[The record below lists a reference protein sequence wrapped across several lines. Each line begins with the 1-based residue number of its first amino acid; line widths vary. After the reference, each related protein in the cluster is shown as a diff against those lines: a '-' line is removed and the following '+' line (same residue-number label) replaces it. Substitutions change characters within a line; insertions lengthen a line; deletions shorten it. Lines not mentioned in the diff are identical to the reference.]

1 MDNKP
6 NNKAIQKTPHEILK
20 EVFNFDTFRGDQQ
33 AVIDSILSG
42 HDSLCLMPTGMGKS
56 LCFQIPA
63 RILGGLTV
71 VISPLI
77 ALMQDQ
83 AQKAKER
90 GFKVADIHSL
100 LKKEDR
106 EKRYK
111 KLENGEYELL
121 FVAPERFRKEEF
133 RRALKANKVNL
144 LAIDEAHCISE
155 WGHDFRPD
163 YTRIKE
169 MREFMVSPT
178 TLMLTATA
186 TPEVQK
192 DILKQVGLEEE
203 DVRTFHSGIKRE
215 NLSLNVEDLYGEE
228 QKIAKL
234 IEIASRIKG
243 PKIVYFSL
251 ISTLEKCSEKIDKK
265 LPHLKYHGQLPR
277 GLRQKMQKQFIN
289 QDDHLILATPAFGLG
304 IDKQNIRAVIHFEL
318 PANIEALYQ
327 EMGRAG
333 RDGKPSECH
342 VLYDED
348 DVTIQM
354 EFLKWAHPDAEF
366 IGRVFQY
373 LRLNPEKANQQGLD
387 AIRENLHFYNR
398 KDFRLETTL
407 NLFDRWEVT
416 EGDILDKDLKIISE
430 IPAKLIDQ
438 KRIAERLK
446 NSQMNLL
453 KLLQWVKTPEC
464 RALEIYKY
472 FGFADIKKCEIC
484 DNCQAELKGP

>member
-1 MDNKP
+1 MLNIMAQETNRQNEP
-6 NNKAIQKTPHEILK
+6 QQILN
-20 EVFNFDTFRGDQQ
+20 EVFGFDSFRGDQK
-33 AVIDSILSG
+33 AVIDSILAG
-42 HDSLCLMPTGMGKS
+42 QDSLCLMPTGMGKS

-63 RILGGLTV
+63 RVLGGLTV

-90 GFKVADIHSL
+90 GFRVADIHSL
-100 LKKEDR
+100 LGKEDR

-111 KLENGEYELL
+111 KLKNQEYELL
-121 FVAPERFRKEEF
+121 FVAPERFRKEDF
-133 RRALKANKVNL
+133 REALKANKVNL

-169 MREFMVSPT
+169 MREFMGEPT

-186 TPEVQK
+186 TPDVQK
-192 DILKQVGLEEE
+192 DILKQVGLDQDE
-203 DVRTFHSGIKRE
+203 VQVFHSGIKRE
-215 NLSLNVEDLYGEE
+215 NLSLNVDDLYGEE
-228 QKIAKL
+228 QKIQKL

-265 LPHLKYHGQLPR
+265 FPHLKYHGQLPR
-277 GLRQKMQKQFIN
+277 SLREKMQKKFIKE
-289 QDDHLILATPAFGLG
+289 DDHLILATPAFGLG

-318 PANIEALYQ
+318 PGNIEALYQ

-354 EFLKWAHPDAEF
+354 DFLKWAHPDAEF
-366 IGRVFQY
+366 ISRVYQY
-373 LRLNPEKANQQGLD
+373 IKSDVARANQLGLD
-387 AIRENLHFYNR
+387 GIRENLNFYNR

-407 NLFDRWEVT
+407 NLFDRWDVT
-416 EGDILDKDLKIISE
+416 EGDILDKNLKIISE
-430 IPAKLIDQ
+430 LPSTLIDQ
-438 KRIAERLK
+438 KKIGERLK

-453 KLLQWVKTPEC
+453 KLIQWVKTSEC
-464 RALEIYKY
+464 RAQEIYKY
-472 FGFADIKKCEIC
+472 FGFEDIKKCGIC
-484 DNCQAELKGP
+484 DNCKASDG

>member
-1 MDNKP
+1 MLNKM
-6 NNKAIQKTPHEILK
+6 AVKTDPKHILK
-20 EVFNFDTFRGDQQ
+20 EVFGFDSFRGDQE
-33 AVIDSILSG
+33 AVISAILRG
-42 HDSLCLMPTGMGKS
+42 DDSLCLMPTGMGKS

-83 AQKAKER
+83 AMKARER
-90 GFKVADIHSL
+90 GFKVCDIHSL

-111 KLENGEYELL
+111 KLKNREYELI

-133 RRALKANKVNL
+133 LEALKANEVSL

-163 YTRIKE
+163 YTRIQE
-169 MREFMVSPT
+169 MRKFMGEPT

-192 DILKQVGLEEE
+192 DILKQVGLKPDEVEI
-203 DVRTFHSGIKRE
+203 FHSGIKRE
-215 NLSLNVEDLYGEE
+215 NLSLNVDDLYGEE
-228 QKIAKL
+228 KKIAKL
-234 IEIASRIKG
+234 IEVASRVKG
-243 PKIVYFSL
+243 PKVVYFSL
-251 ISTLEKCSEKIDKK
+251 ISTLEKCSEKIEKK
-265 LPHLKYHGQLPR
+265 FPHLKYHGQLPR
-277 GLRQKMQKQFIN
+277 SLREKMQKKFIKE
-289 QDDHLILATPAFGLG
+289 DDHLILATPAFGLG
-304 IDKQNIRAVIHFEL
+304 IDKQNIRAVMHFEL
-318 PANIEALYQ
+318 PGNIEALYQ

-333 RDGKPSECH
+333 RDGQPSECH
-342 VLYDED
+342 LLYDED
-348 DVTIQM
+348 DVSIQM

-366 IGRVFQY
+366 ISRVYQY
-373 LRLNPEKANQQGLD
+373 LKQNTEKANQEGLEG
-387 AIRENLHFYNR
+387 IRENLHFYNR

-407 NLFDRWEVT
+407 NLFDRWDVT
-416 EGDILDKDLKIISE
+416 EGDIQDKNLKVVSE
-430 IPAKLIDQ
+430 LPTKLVDQ
-438 KRIAERLK
+438 KKIAERLK

-453 KLLQWVKTPEC
+453 KLIQWVKTDEC

-472 FGFADIKKCEIC
+472 FGFEEGERCGIC
-484 DNCQAELKGP
+484 DNCKAGK

>member
-1 MDNKP
+1 MHNKTASKTTS
-6 NNKAIQKTPHEILK
+6 NFETQKILK
-20 EVFNFDTFRGDQQ
+20 SIFGFDTFRGDQK
-33 AVIDSILSG
+33 AVIDAVLAG
-42 HDSLCLMPTGMGKS
+42 QDSLCLMPTGMGKS

-63 RILGGLTV
+63 RVLGGLTV

-83 AQKAKER
+83 AAKAQLR
-90 GFKVADIHSL
+90 GFKSCDIHSL
-100 LKKEDR
+100 LKKEER

-111 KLENGEYELL
+111 KLKNQEYELI
-121 FVAPERFRKEEF
+121 FVAPERFRKDEF
-133 RRALKANKVNL
+133 KEALQANKVNL

-169 MREFMVSPT
+169 MKEFMGNPT

-192 DILKQVGLEEE
+192 DILKQVGLSVDE
-203 DVRTFHSGIKRE
+203 VRVFHSGIMRE

-228 QKIAKL
+228 QKIQKL

-243 PKIVYFSL
+243 PKIVYFAL

-265 LPHLKYHGQLPR
+265 FPHLKYHGQLPR
-277 GLRQKMQKQFIN
+277 ALRQKMQKKFIN
-289 QDDHLILATPAFGLG
+289 ENDHLILATPAFGLG
-304 IDKQNIRAVIHFEL
+304 IDKQNIRSVIHFEL
-318 PANIEALYQ
+318 PGNIEALYQ

-333 RDGKPSECH
+333 RDGLPSECH

-366 IGRVFQY
+366 ISRVYQFLTQN
-373 LRLNPEKANQQGLD
+373 LERANQEGLD
-387 AIRENLHFYNR
+387 GIRENLHFYNR

-407 NLFDRWEVT
+407 NLFERWEVT
-416 EGDILDKDLKIISE
+416 SGDILDKDLKIMSE
-430 IPAKLIDQ
+430 LPPQLTDQ
-438 KRIAERLK
+438 KRISERLK
-446 NSQMNLL
+446 SAQMNLL
-453 KLLQWVKTPEC
+453 KLLQWVKTSDC

-472 FGFADIKKCEIC
+472 FGFEDIKKCGIC
-484 DNCQAELKGP
+484 DNCKAQI

>member
-1 MDNKP
+1 M
-6 NNKAIQKTPHEILK
+6 AVKTEPQSILK
-20 EVFNFDTFRGDQQ
+20 EIFGFDSFRGDQK
-33 AVIDSILSG
+33 AVIDSVLAG
-42 HDSLCLMPTGMGKS
+42 KDSLCLMPTGMGKS

-63 RILGGLTV
+63 RVLGGLTV

-100 LKKEDR
+100 LGKEDR

-111 KLENGEYELL
+111 KLKNQEYELL

-133 RRALKANKVNL
+133 REALKANKINL

-169 MREFMVSPT
+169 MREFMGNPT

-186 TPEVQK
+186 TPDVQK
-192 DILKQVGLEEE
+192 DILKQVGLDE
-203 DVRTFHSGIKRE
+203 DEVQVFHSGIKRE
-215 NLSLNVEDLYGEE
+215 NLSLNVDDLYGEE
-228 QKIAKL
+228 QKIQKL

-265 LPHLKYHGQLPR
+265 FPHLKYHGQLPR
-277 GLRQKMQKQFIN
+277 SLREKMQKKFIKE
-289 QDDHLILATPAFGLG
+289 DDHLILATPAFGLG

-318 PANIEALYQ
+318 PGNIEALYQ

-348 DVTIQM
+348 DVSIQM
-354 EFLKWAHPDAEF
+354 DFLKWAHPDAEF
-366 IGRVFQY
+366 IS
-373 LRLNPEKANQQGLD
+373 RLYQFIKLNTEKANQVGLD
-387 AIRENLHFYNR
+387 GIRENLNFYNR

-407 NLFDRWEVT
+407 NIFDRWDVT
-416 EGDILDKDLKIISE
+416 EGDILDKNLKVVTELPS
-430 IPAKLIDQ
+430 KLVDQ
-438 KRIAERLK
+438 KKIGERLK

-453 KLLQWVKTPEC
+453 KLIQWVKTSEC
-464 RALEIYKY
+464 RAQEIYKY
-472 FGFADIKKCEIC
+472 FGFEEIKKCGIC
-484 DNCQAELKGP
+484 DNCKASSDD

>member
-1 MDNKP
+1 MLNKMAAKNDP
-6 NNKAIQKTPHEILK
+6 QLILK
-20 EVFNFDTFRGDQQ
+20 EIFGFDSFRGDQK
-33 AVIDSILSG
+33 AVIDSVLAG
-42 HDSLCLMPTGMGKS
+42 QDSLCLMPTGMGKS

-100 LKKEDR
+100 LGKEDR

-111 KLENGEYELL
+111 KLKNQEYELL

-133 RRALKANKVNL
+133 REALKANNVSL

-169 MREFMVSPT
+169 MREFMGDPT

-192 DILKQVGLEEE
+192 DILKQVGLDADE
-203 DVRTFHSGIKRE
+203 VQVFHSGIKRE

-228 QKIAKL
+228 QKIQKL
-234 IEIASRIKG
+234 IEIASRVKG

-265 LPHLKYHGQLPR
+265 FPHLKYHGQLPR
-277 GLRQKMQKQFIN
+277 SLREKMQKKFIKE
-289 QDDHLILATPAFGLG
+289 DDHLILATPAFGLG

-318 PANIEALYQ
+318 PGNIKALYQ

-333 RDGKPSECH
+333 RDGKPSECN
-342 VLYDED
+342 VLND
-348 DVTIQM
+348 
-354 EFLKWAHPDAEF
+354 
-366 IGRVFQY
+366 
-373 LRLNPEKANQQGLD
+373 
-387 AIRENLHFYNR
+387 
-398 KDFRLETTL
+398 
-407 NLFDRWEVT
+407 
-416 EGDILDKDLKIISE
+416 
-430 IPAKLIDQ
+430 
-438 KRIAERLK
+438 
-446 NSQMNLL
+446 
-453 KLLQWVKTPEC
+453 
-464 RALEIYKY
+464 
-472 FGFADIKKCEIC
+472 
-484 DNCQAELKGP
+484 

>member
-1 MDNKP
+1 MPNK
-6 NNKAIQKTPHEILK
+6 KALNIEPQKVLQEA
-20 EVFNFDTFRGDQQ
+20 FGFDVFRGDQK
-33 AVIDSILSG
+33 AVIDAVLAG
-42 HDSLCLMPTGMGKS
+42 QNSLCLMPTGMGKS

-83 AQKAKER
+83 AAKARDR
-90 GFKVADIHSL
+90 GFKVCDIHSL
-100 LKKEDR
+100 LKKTER

-111 KLENGEYELL
+111 KLKNQEYELI

-133 RRALKANKVNL
+133 REALKANTINL

-169 MREFMVSPT
+169 MKEFMGNPT

-192 DILKQVGLEEE
+192 DILKQVGLAQDE
-203 DVRTFHSGIKRE
+203 VRIFHSGIKRE

-228 QKIAKL
+228 QKIQKL
-234 IEIASRIKG
+234 IEIVSRVKG
-243 PKIVYFSL
+243 PKIVYFAL

-265 LPHLKYHGQLPR
+265 IPHLKYHGQLPR
-277 GLRQKMQKQFIN
+277 SLRERMQKRFIRSEL
-289 QDDHLILATPAFGLG
+289 DEEGDHLILATPAFGLG
-304 IDKQNIRAVIHFEL
+304 IDKQNIRSVIHFEL
-318 PANIEALYQ
+318 PGNIEALYQ

-333 RDGKPSECH
+333 RDGLPSECH

-366 IGRVFQY
+366 ISRVYQFIKQ
-373 LRLNPEKANQQGLD
+373 NPERANQEGLD
-387 AIRENLHFYNR
+387 GIRENLHFYNR
-398 KDFRLETTL
+398 KDFRLETAL
-407 NLFDRWEVT
+407 NLFERWEVT
-416 EGDILDKDLKIISE
+416 TGDILNKDLKIISE
-430 IPAKLIDQ
+430 LPEKLIDQ
-438 KRIAERLK
+438 KRISERMK
-446 NSQMNLL
+446 NAQMNLL
-453 KLLQWVKTPEC
+453 KLLQWIKTSDC

-472 FGFADIKKCEIC
+472 FGFQDIKRCGIC
-484 DNCQAELKGP
+484 DNCKALKP

>member
-1 MDNKP
+1 MAP
-6 NNKAIQKTPHEILK
+6 EKASIKILK
-20 EVFNFDTFRGDQQ
+20 ELFGYSSFRGDQE
-33 AVIDSILSG
+33 AVIDAVLAG
-42 HDSLCLMPTGMGKS
+42 QNSLCLMPTGMGKS

-63 RILGGLTV
+63 RVLGGLTV

-83 AQKAKER
+83 AHKAKLK
-90 GFKVADIHSL
+90 GFKVCDIHSL
-100 LKKEDR
+100 LKKDER

-111 KLENGEYELL
+111 KLKNQEYELI
-121 FVAPERFRKEEF
+121 FVAPERFRKQEF
-133 RRALKANKVNL
+133 RDALAGNKVTL

-169 MREFMVSPT
+169 MKEFMGNPT

-186 TPEVQK
+186 TPDVQK
-192 DILKQVGLEEE
+192 DILKQLDFNAE
-203 DVRTFHSGIKRE
+203 DIRLFHSGIKRE
-215 NLSLNVEDLYGEE
+215 NLSLNVQDLYGEE
-228 QKIAKL
+228 QKIEKL
-234 IEIASRIKG
+234 IEIAERVKG

-251 ISTLEKCSEKIDKK
+251 ISTLEKASDKIYKQFS
-265 LPHLKYHGQLPR
+265 HLKYHGQLPR
-277 GLRQKMQKQFIN
+277 GLREKMQKTFIN
-289 QDDHLILATPAFGLG
+289 EDDHLIFATPAFGLG
-304 IDKQNIRAVIHFEL
+304 IDKQNIRSVIHFEL

-348 DVTIQM
+348 DVSIQM

-366 IGRVFQY
+366 IRRVYQY
-373 LRLNPEKANQQGLD
+373 LRQNLEKANQEGPD
-387 AIRENLHFYNR
+387 GIRENLNFYNR

-416 EGDILDKDLKIISE
+416 SGDILDKNLKVISE
-430 IPAKLIDQ
+430 LPPQLIDQ
-438 KRIAERLK
+438 QRISDRLK

-453 KLLQWVKTPEC
+453 KLLQWVKTNQC
-464 RALEIYKY
+464 RAQEIYKY
-472 FGFADIKKCEIC
+472 FGFEDIKKCGIC
-484 DNCQAELKGP
+484 DNCKAAEDEF

>member
-1 MDNKP
+1 MPTKT
-6 NNKAIQKTPHEILK
+6 AQKKTSQEILK
-20 EVFNFDTFRGDQQ
+20 SVFGYDAFRGDQEV
-33 AVIDSILSG
+33 VINTVLRGD
-42 HDSLCLMPTGMGKS
+42 DCLCLMPTGMGKS

-83 AQKAKER
+83 ASKARER

-100 LKKEDR
+100 LTKDDR

-111 KLENGEYELL
+111 KLANQEYELL

-133 RRALKANKVNL
+133 REALSKNKVSL

-169 MREFMVSPT
+169 MREFMGNPT

-192 DILKQVGLEEE
+192 DILKQVGVKESEVE
-203 DVRTFHSGIKRE
+203 VYHSGIKRE
-215 NLSLNVEDLYGEE
+215 NLSLNVDDLYGEE
-228 QKIAKL
+228 QKIKRL
-234 IEIASRIKG
+234 IEVSKKIKG

-251 ISTLEKCSEKIDKK
+251 ISTLEKCSEKIDKEF
-265 LPHLKYHGQLPR
+265 PHLKYHGQLPR
-277 GLRQKMQKQFIN
+277 GLREKMQKKFIKEE
-289 QDDHLILATPAFGLG
+289 DHLILATPAFGLG
-304 IDKQNIRAVIHFEL
+304 IDKQNIRAVMHFEL
-318 PANIEALYQ
+318 PGNIEALYQ

-366 IGRVFQY
+366 ISRVYQFIKSDEP
-373 LRLNPEKANQQGLD
+373 RANQLGLD
-387 AIRENLHFYNR
+387 GIRENLHFYNR

-416 EGDILDKDLKIISE
+416 SGDILDKDLKVISE
-430 IPAKLIDQ
+430 LPKNLVDQ
-438 KRIAERLK
+438 KRISERLK

-453 KLLQWVKTPEC
+453 KLLQWVKTENC

-472 FGFADIKKCEIC
+472 FGFEDTEVKPCGIC
-484 DNCQAELKGP
+484 DNCKANE

>member
-1 MDNKP
+1 MPTKTALKIEP
-6 NNKAIQKTPHEILK
+6 QKILK
-20 EVFNFDTFRGDQQ
+20 EVFGHDIFRGDQK
-33 AVIDSILSG
+33 AVIDSVLAG
-42 HDSLCLMPTGMGKS
+42 QDSLCLMPTGMGKS

-83 AQKAKER
+83 AAKAKER

-111 KLENGEYELL
+111 KLKNQEYELL

-133 RRALKANKVNL
+133 REALKANQVNL

-169 MREFMVSPT
+169 MREFMGNPT

-192 DILKQVGLEEE
+192 DILKQVGLDE
-203 DVRTFHSGIKRE
+203 DKVRTFHSGIKRE
-215 NLSLNVEDLYGEE
+215 NLSLNVDDLYGEE
-228 QKIAKL
+228 QKIQRL
-234 IEIASRIKG
+234 IEVASRIKG

-265 LPHLKYHGQLPR
+265 FPHLKYHGQLPR
-277 GLRQKMQKQFIN
+277 GLRQKMQKQFIRSDLGDE
-289 QDDHLILATPAFGLG
+289 DDHLILATPAFGLG
-304 IDKQNIRAVIHFEL
+304 IDKQNIRAVMHFEL

-366 IGRVFQY
+366 ISRVYQY
-373 LRLNPEKANQQGLD
+373 IKQNTEKANQEGLD

-398 KDFRLETTL
+398 KDFRLETAL

-416 EGDILDKDLKIISE
+416 SGDILDKDLKVIAE
-430 IPAKLIDQ
+430 LPAKLVDQ
-438 KRIAERLK
+438 KRISERLK

-453 KLLQWVKTPEC
+453 KLLQWVKTSEC

-472 FGFADIKKCEIC
+472 FGFEDIKKCGIC
-484 DNCQAELKGP
+484 DNCKASNE